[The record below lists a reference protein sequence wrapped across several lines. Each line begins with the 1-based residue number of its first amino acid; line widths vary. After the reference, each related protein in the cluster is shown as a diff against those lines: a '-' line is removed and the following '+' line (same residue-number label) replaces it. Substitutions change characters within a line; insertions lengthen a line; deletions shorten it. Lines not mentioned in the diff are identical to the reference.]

1 MNYTGHG
8 AIGHCRWFGTAVRTI
23 RHFKLKHWAMQMV
36 CNWALQ
42 LGPLGTADGSF
53 GHCRW
58 LGTAGGTIGR
68 CSGDSW
74 VLHIG
79 ALGTAVSTTKEHWVL
94 QLGQ

>member
-1 MNYTGHG
+1 MVPL
-8 AIGHCRWFGTAVRTI
+8 GTADDLALQMEALGTAIRTI

-68 CSGDSW
+68 CSGYYW
-74 VLHIG
+74 ALQWGLLG
-79 ALGTAVSTTKEHWVL
+79 AAVGTV
-94 QLGQ
+94 GCCI